1 MSDDTSSNQASNV
14 TISDDLR
21 KKFPDLIALILNS
34 ESMNDEERQYWVNI
48 LPIMTPE
55 QIQNLRDILDNE
67 KKQLADIDKKY
78 SSQIDTASDQE
89 RIAKTDSSRKK
100 RREERSEKEEEH
112 EKNEDAQTEDLL
124 KKIEQL

>member
-1 MSDDTSSNQASNV
+1 MTDDTSGSASNV
-14 TISDDLR
+14 TITDDLR
-21 KKFPDLIALILNS
+21 QKFPELVDLILKS

-55 QIQNLRDILDNE
+55 QVQNLRNILDNE

-78 SSQIDTASDQE
+78 SAQIGSASDKELIE
-89 RIAKTDSSRKK
+89 RTDASVKK
-100 RREERSEKEEEH
+100 RRAERSEKEEEQ
-112 EKNEDAQTEDLL
+112 ERKEDVQTEDLL